1 MYMVQEMAASLRT
14 QFRGLPSKAVLQAPV
29 QDAPFLI
36 DGKAHRIWNRLCFV
50 HRYVELTNYCD
61 YKDYR
66 ETILSKPMLFFI
78 NVQTEKDTSKG
89 RCVNVWVRFCFAG
102 LWTVAC

>member
-1 MYMVQEMAASLRT
+1 MVQNMVASQGHVLGDFSQKDYGCGRPLS
-14 QFRGLPSKAVLQAPV
+14 RRPLPDL
-29 QDAPFLI
+29 
-36 DGKAHRIWNRLCFV
+36 DGRVHYSCSYLCFFL
-50 HRYVELTNYCD
+50 RYVELTNYCD

-78 NVQTEKDTSKG
+78 NVQTRKDTSKG
-89 RCVNVWVRFCFAG
+89 GYLTALVWFCLAG